1 MTRDRL
7 SSRGVK
13 GVIPSEEML
22 NTSHARSRAFGIRSD
37 IKRPKKGLSSEDLP
51 HLLKKEMALLE
62 KGAQVITPFY
72 YSGALREHLYILT
85 DRELTILNIYA
96 DQDFLTQCT
105 LVGMER
111 GISLTEESCGT
122 NAFSLAKMANHMI
135 ALRGTDHYAELFHD
149 WWSVVGP
156 IRDFKR
162 RIAGYLGLILP
173 YGRESESAI
182 GLLKTLIDAM
192 EIRRVEGVFSS
203 QDTMINDIQRKEL
216 APSLMDQLGD
226 VEEEHKRL
234 LSLLTKRE
242 QEILSFLLQR
252 WTNQEIAEELQL
264 SVSTIR
270 KHRQNIYQKTEVRS
284 FQELLAA
291 FASKNTTK

>member
-13 GVIPSEEML
+13 GVVPSEEMIK
-22 NTSHARSRAFGIRSD
+22 TSHARCRAFGIRSD
-37 IKRPKKGLSSEDLP
+37 IKRPKKGLSSGDLP
-51 HLLKKEMALLE
+51 HLLKKEKALVE
-62 KGAQVITPFY
+62 KAARVITPFY

-105 LVGMER
+105 LIGMER

-135 ALRGTDHYAELFHD
+135 VLGGSDHYAELFHD
-149 WWSVVGP
+149 WWSVAGP
-156 IRDFKR
+156 IRDLRR

-173 YGRESESAI
+173 HGMKSESAI

-192 EIRRVEGVFSS
+192 EIRRVEGVFPSP
-203 QDTMINDIQRKEL
+203 DTMIDDIHRKEF

-270 KHRQNIYQKTEVRS
+270 KHRQNIYQKTGVCS
-284 FQELLAA
+284 IQELLTT
-291 FASKNTTK
+291 FATKNK

>member
-13 GVIPSEEML
+13 GVTPSEEML
-22 NTSHARSRAFGIRSD
+22 STSHARSRAFGIRSD
-37 IKRPKKGLSSEDLP
+37 IKRPKRGLSSGDLP
-51 HLLKKEMALLE
+51 HLLKKEKALLE
-62 KGAQVITPFY
+62 KAAQVITPFY
-72 YSGALREHLYILT
+72 YSGELREHLYILT

-96 DQDFLTQCT
+96 DQDFFSQCT

-135 ALRGTDHYAELFHD
+135 VLGGSDHYAELFDD
-149 WWSVVGP
+149 WWSVAGP
-156 IRDFKR
+156 IRDLKR

-173 YGRESESAI
+173 HGMKSESAI

-192 EIRRVEGVFSS
+192 EIRGVEG
-203 QDTMINDIQRKEL
+203 DTLYPKTKINKHRREF
-216 APSLMDQLGD
+216 APSLMDQIGEI
-226 VEEEHKRL
+226 EEDQKRL
-234 LSLLTKRE
+234 LKVLTKRE
-242 QEILSFLLQR
+242 QEILPFLLQR
-252 WTNQEIAEELQL
+252 WTSQEIAEELHL

-270 KHRQNIYQKTEVRS
+270 KHRQNIYQKTRVRS
-284 FQELLAA
+284 IQELLTA

>member
-13 GVIPSEEML
+13 GVTPSEEML

-37 IKRPKKGLSSEDLP
+37 TKRTKKELSSGDLP
-51 HLLKKEMALLE
+51 HLLKKEKALIE
-62 KGAQVITPFY
+62 KAAQVITPFY

-96 DQDFLTQCT
+96 DQDFFSQCT

-135 ALRGTDHYAELFHD
+135 VLGGSDHYAELFQD
-149 WWSVVGP
+149 WWSVAGP
-156 IRDFKR
+156 IRDLKR

-173 YGRESESAI
+173 HGMKSESAI

-192 EIRRVEGVFSS
+192 EIRGVEGVYPTP
-203 QDTMINDIQRKEL
+203 DTMIDDIQIEL
-216 APSLMDQLGD
+216 APSLMDQIGEIKED
-226 VEEEHKRL
+226 HKRL
-234 LSLLTKRE
+234 LKVLTKRE
-242 QEILSFLLQR
+242 QEILPFLLQR
-252 WTNQEIAEELQL
+252 WTSQEIAEELQL

-270 KHRQNIYQKTEVRS
+270 KHRQNIYQKTRVRS
-284 FQELLAA
+284 IQELLTV